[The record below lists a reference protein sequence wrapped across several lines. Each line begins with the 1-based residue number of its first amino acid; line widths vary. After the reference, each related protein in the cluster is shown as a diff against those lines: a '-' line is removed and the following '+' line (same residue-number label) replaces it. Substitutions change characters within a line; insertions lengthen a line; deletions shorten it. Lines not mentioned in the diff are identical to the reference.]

1 MYFMDIND
9 LLNKNIV
16 EFLTTHYDPHYVK
29 RLQTIAE
36 VNKVVNTPYFEECVQ
51 GFQSIDPYNK
61 LQSDYEILR
70 TLIDTEKNELIRCLR
85 NMNSDSQI
93 YEKIKEFHDKKDKLC
108 ETILHELEYR
118 LEYQLSKSLIKW

>member
-1 MYFMDIND
+1 MDIND

>member
-1 MYFMDIND
+1 MDIND

-16 EFLTTHYDPHYVK
+16 EFLNTHCDPDYVK

-51 GFQSIDPYNK
+51 GFQAIDPYNTIQPDN
-61 LQSDYEILR
+61 LLELR
-70 TLIDTEKNELIRCLR
+70 TLIDTEKTEIIRLLR
-85 NMNSDSQI
+85 NMNPDSQI

-108 ETILHELEYR
+108 ESILHELEYK
-118 LEYQLSKSLIKW
+118 LEYQVSKSLIKW

>member
-1 MYFMDIND
+1 M
-9 LLNKNIV
+9 
-16 EFLTTHYDPHYVK
+16 
-29 RLQTIAE
+29 QTIAE